1 VKGLALAAAL
11 AAAAS
16 ARAQSIPVELRVEP
30 GAAFFVSSAQQ
41 ARYGPAGAAVGAR
54 ADVPVWQF
62 LSAELGGGY
71 LVFPFTSSPDT
82 PAGGALALGGGL
94 RATFRPVWLQAAAHL
109 VVSGP
114 NLRPGY
120 ELGAGGDLGKAGPF
134 TIGPYVR
141 FLHVIQP
148 PTPLQDP
155 TSPLVLSAG
164 VSISLTLGAP
174 EAAPVAAEAPGK
186 SAPGGKA
193 PTKPRVASAS
203 QIASGDDLVVLTH
216 DKIQIKAPTRF
227 ETISFEPGTAQ
238 ITRDSY
244 LLLATVAK
252 VMFLHPEIRRVQIQ
266 GHTDSVGAPAANREL
281 SGRRAEAVRKH
292 LIEVN
297 GVEPDRLDAIGYGP
311 DKPLAANDTAEGR
324 AQNRRVEFFIT
335 ERADEPGEGPLPA
348 LEPPAAPPAPAP
360 GPAGKP
366 SGSR

>member
-1 VKGLALAAAL
+1 MVPVNRLLTTVL
-11 AAAAS
+11 CAAAAT
-16 ARAQSIPVELRVEP
+16 AGAQTIPVELRVEP
-30 GAAFFVSSAQQ
+30 GAAFFVSSSQQ

-54 ADVPVWQF
+54 ADVPLWQF

-71 LVFPFTSSPDT
+71 VVFPFPPSPDT
-82 PAGGALALGGGL
+82 PAGGALALGAGL
-94 RATFRPVWLQAAAHL
+94 RATFRPAWLEAAGHL

-114 NLRPGY
+114 NLRFGY
-120 ELGAGGDLGKAGPF
+120 ELGAGGDLGKVGPVS
-134 TIGPYVR
+134 IGPYVR
-141 FLHVIQP
+141 FLHIIQP

-155 TSPLVLSAG
+155 TSPMVLSAG
-164 VSISLTLGAP
+164 VSLSLTLGGPPEPAP
-174 EAAPVAAEAPGK
+174 AAAEAP
-186 SAPGGKA
+186 AKA
-193 PTKPRVASAS
+193 PAKPRVVSAS

-266 GHTDSVGAPAANREL
+266 GHTDSVGSAAANRDL
-281 SGRRAEAVRKH
+281 SGRRAESVRKH

-297 GVEPDRLDAIGYGP
+297 GVEPDRLEAMGYGP
-311 DKPLAANDTAEGR
+311 DKPLAGNDTPEGR
-324 AQNRRVEFFIT
+324 AQNRRVEFVIT
-335 ERADEPGEGPLPA
+335 ERADEPPERSPAPLA
-348 LEPPAAPPAPAP
+348 PPPAPPAPTPA
-360 GPAGKP
+360 PAGNP